1 MFHNNYD
8 SHLEIRP
15 LGHLD
20 QAVAC
25 AKLMANSE
33 PWITLRRSYEDSLKI
48 LCDPE
53 REVYVAFVGDE
64 LVGFIVLIMKGAFVG
79 YIQSVA
85 VWPQWRKKGIGSRLL
100 GFAEDRI
107 LRQTPNVFIC
117 ASSFN
122 TGAQRLYRR
131 LGYEAIGELKD
142 WVLTGYT
149 EILMRK
155 TIASLAEFQTAE

>member
-1 MFHNNYD
+1 MGNNEEH
-8 SHLEIRP
+8 SGIQIRP
-15 LGHLD
+15 LGHID
-20 QAVAC
+20 QARAC
-25 AKLMANSE
+25 ADLMANSE

-53 REVYVAFVGDE
+53 REVYVALVGDE
-64 LVGFIVLIMKGAFVG
+64 LVGFTILHMKGAFVG

-85 VWPQWRKKGIGSRLL
+85 VWPDWRKQGIGSRMLA
-100 GFAEDRI
+100 FAEERI
-107 LRQTPNVFIC
+107 FGETPNAFIC

-122 TGAQRLYRR
+122 AGAQRLYQR
-131 LGYEAIGELKD
+131 LGYEVVGELKD

-155 TIASLAEFQTAE
+155 TIASLAEFRASG